1 MNSFSG
7 DDALPSQPTRNRK
20 QNKLLKHS
28 DLLIDNKTIENMN
41 KKQNKKRQ
49 LSQTEQSKKIKQIQI
64 WRNREDKQEKEMDL
78 RPPPLTAASLAW
90 TWPKYNINVMTTK
103 QVALVF
109 VSRQKKC
116 NDMYKQRCSNVSSEN
131 SKTRKTCQQQ
141 D

>member
-1 MNSFSG
+1 MNSFYG

-64 WRNREDKQEKEMDL
+64 
-78 RPPPLTAASLAW
+78 
-90 TWPKYNINVMTTK
+90 
-103 QVALVF
+103 
-109 VSRQKKC
+109 
-116 NDMYKQRCSNVSSEN
+116 
-131 SKTRKTCQQQ
+131 
-141 D
+141 